1 MIERPC
7 KPDADVKWLW
17 RVLLPTMPPPA
28 CDMAKDQSAGPIDEA
43 AYRDPNARKPAG
55 KSWFGKLW
63 PQRSQS
69 K

>member
-17 RVLLPTMPPPA
+17 RVLLPNVPPPA
-28 CDMAKDQSAGPIDEA
+28 CDIAKDQSADPIDEQ
-43 AYRDPNARKPAG
+43 AG
-55 KSWFGKLW
+55 QSWLGKLW
-63 PQRSQS
+63 PQLFQS